1 MKKYKQ
7 RFDIFFGQFSLFT
20 NKKQSGAH
28 KKNVKTLMEVFCK
41 IKFLTDNAVNYD
53 VTFGVVLSTWSLK
66 KGEKLQMSFES
77 WSSFPLKGFN

>member
-1 MKKYKQ
+1 
-7 RFDIFFGQFSLFT
+7 
-20 NKKQSGAH
+20 
-28 KKNVKTLMEVFCK
+28 MEVFCK

-77 WSSFPLKGFN
+77 WSIFPLKDLTKIF